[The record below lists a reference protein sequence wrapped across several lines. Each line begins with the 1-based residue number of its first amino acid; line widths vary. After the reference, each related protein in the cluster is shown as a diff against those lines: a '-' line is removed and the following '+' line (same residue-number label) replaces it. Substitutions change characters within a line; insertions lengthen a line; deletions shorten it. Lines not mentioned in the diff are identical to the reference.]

1 MSCEHKIAQSP
12 CLPQTG
18 NTTQNMAGRL
28 VVGAFRHSS
37 PALLAR
43 GLRVAVLR
51 APCIDHSFASGRL
64 FSRAYSS
71 DVKPPPGDLCACLV
85 CSLQSHSADA
95 RACMHE
101 GRGQVH
107 AGSSALSG
115 PALCAQYNY
124 AAIFST
130 N

>member
-1 MSCEHKIAQSP
+1 MSTRLRNRHVHRIQETP
-12 CLPQTG
+12 T
-18 NTTQNMAGRL
+18 NMAGRL

-51 APCIDHSFASGRL
+51 APCIDHSFTSGRL

-71 DVKPPPGDLCACLV
+71 DVKPPPGDLCACML
-85 CSLQSHSADA
+85 CMLQSHSAHA
-95 RACMHE
+95 RVFKHE

-107 AGSSALSG
+107 AGSGALRNQHFVRNIIMT
-115 PALCAQYNY
+115 PYLAQ
-124 AAIFST
+124 T
-130 N
+130 